1 MRWLVKEFSPMLKTI
16 PDAPVSER
24 ANKIDPRILL
34 LALGMFALGT
44 DSFVIAGVLP
54 VIAREMQVTEGL
66 AGQLVTVFAL
76 TYALG
81 GPVLAALMSRWSRNR
96 TLIIALGAS

>member
-1 MRWLVKEFSPMLKTI
+1 MLKTL
-16 PDAPVSER
+16 PDAPATER
-24 ANKIDPRILL
+24 AQKIDPRILL

-54 VIAREMQVTEGL
+54 AIAQETQVTESL

-81 GPVLAALMSRWSRNR
+81 GPVLAVLTSRWSRNR
-96 TLIIALGAS
+96 VLVIALGAFCLVNVG